1 MYTYTGQ
8 ISKLRTNLNNPIE
21 YSLPIGDDMVPLNK
35 LIGKQIILKFNHEIR
50 CIKCDSKIKKTFMQ
64 GYCYPCFISSPQ
76 TSKCILKPELCRA
89 HLGEAR
95 DMDWAKK
102 HCLQDQYVYLSL
114 TSNLKVG
121 VTRHNQIPT
130 RWIDQGAHKAL
141 IFAKTPNRYTAG
153 RIEKELGQHISDRTY
168 WRRMLLGEYP
178 NINLNEEKNKLKK
191 IVNQSLQQ
199 FITIDSKETK
209 LNYPKIHKPEKI
221 KSLNFDKTTMFSG
234 KLNGIK
240 GQYLFLN
247 DDSVINIR
255 KFTGYNIT
263 IKIDD

>member
-1 MYTYTGQ
+1 MHTYTGQ
-8 ISKLRTNLNNPIE
+8 ISKLRTNFNNPIE
-21 YSLPIGDDMVPLNK
+21 YSLPIGDDIIPLNN
-35 LIGKQIILKFNHEIR
+35 LIGKQVTLNFNHEIR
-50 CIKCDSKIKKTFMQ
+50 CIKCNAQIKKTFMQ

-76 TSKCILKPELCRA
+76 TSECILKPELCKA

-102 HCLQDQYVYLSL
+102 YCLEDQYVYLSL

-121 VTRHNQIPT
+121 VTRHTQIPT

-141 IFAKTPNRYTAG
+141 VFAKTPNRYTAG
-153 RIEKELGQHISDRTY
+153 ILEKDLSQHISDRTY
-168 WRRMLLGEYP
+168 WRRMLMGEYP
-178 NINLNEEKNKLKK
+178 DIDLVTEKNKLKK
-191 IVNQSLQQ
+191 IVNPSLQQ
-199 FITIDSKETK
+199 YITTDNKETQ
-209 LNYPKIHKPEKI
+209 LIYPKIQEPEKI
-221 KSLNFDKTTMFSG
+221 KSLNFDKSSMFSG

-247 DDSVINIR
+247 TDSVINVR

>member
-1 MYTYTGQ
+1 MYKYSGQ
-8 ISKLRTNLNNPIE
+8 ISKLKSHLNNPID
-21 YSLPIGDDMVPLNK
+21 YQLPIGKHMIAINNF
-35 LIGKQIILKFNHEIR
+35 IGKNITLEFNNEIR
-50 CIKCDSKIKKTFMQ
+50 CIKCDLKIKKTFMQ

-76 TSKCILKPELCRA
+76 TSECILKPELCKA

-121 VTRHNQIPT
+121 VTRYTQIPT

-153 RIEKELGQHISDRTY
+153 IMEKALSQHISDRTY

-178 NINLNEEKNKLKK
+178 KLNLNEEKNKL
-191 IVNQSLQQ
+191 INIL
-199 FITIDSKETK
+199 DSKLKQYITSDKQEIK
-209 LNYPKIHKPEKI
+209 LNYPIINKSEKI
-221 KSLNFDKTTMFSG
+221 KSLNFDKTPIIFG

-247 DDSVINIR
+247 NDSVLNIR
-255 KFTGYNIT
+255 KYTGYIIK
-263 IKIDD
+263 IKIDE

>member
-1 MYTYTGQ
+1 MRTYTGQ
-8 ISKLRTNLNNPIE
+8 ISKLRANFNNPIE
-21 YSLPIGDDMVPLNK
+21 YSLPIGDDIIPLNN
-35 LIGKQIILKFNHEIR
+35 LIGKQVTLNFNQEIR
-50 CIKCDSKIKKTFMQ
+50 CIKCNSKIKKTFMQ

-76 TSKCILKPELCRA
+76 TSECILKPELCKA

-95 DMDWAKK
+95 DMEWAKK
-102 HCLQDQYVYLSL
+102 HCLEDQYVYLSL

-121 VTRHNQIPT
+121 VTRHTQIPT

-141 IFAKTPNRYTAG
+141 IFAKVPNRYTAG
-153 RIEKELGQHISDRTY
+153 ILEKDLSQHVSDRTY
-168 WRRMLLGEYP
+168 WRRMLMGEYP
-178 NINLNEEKNKLKK
+178 DIDLAIEKNKLKK
-191 IVNQSLQQ
+191 IVHPSLQQ
-199 FITIDSKETK
+199 YITIDNKETQ
-209 LNYPKIHKPEKI
+209 LIYPEMQKPEKI
-221 KSLNFDKTTMFSG
+221 KSLNFDKTSLFSG

-247 DDSVINIR
+247 NDSVINIR